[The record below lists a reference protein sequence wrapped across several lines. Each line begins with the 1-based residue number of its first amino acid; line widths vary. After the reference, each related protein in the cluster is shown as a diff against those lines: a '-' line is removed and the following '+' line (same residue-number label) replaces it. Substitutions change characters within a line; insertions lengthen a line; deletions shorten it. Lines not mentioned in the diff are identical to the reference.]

1 MKKILIFTFLIALGF
16 AGGSIM
22 PKVWATSGEKD
33 CNCGCGSGQT
43 QVSVIPSASDMMVMT
58 SLMEALSKDQDGS
71 LSKQEV
77 AAMLEQLQS
86 RYAAVLAAAAI
97 PPGTEKVTGTKQS
110 TFTSNYYEYL
120 NRYIQNSTGTPQK
133 QNNTSNTS
141 EITSKSI
148 TSKVIPGP
156 VVQPPS
162 TTETPNTALKPRTAA
177 TTSQPVEKKKKV
189 KNNNGL
195 GNGSEP
201 GDGNTSDVK
210 GVDPSNPGKG
220 KQRPKKTNTVTKSTE
235 ASYTDK
241 SKKEKVK
248 NNNGLGNGSEPA
260 DNTSTDIKGED
271 PSNPGKGSSNNKAGK
286 K

>member
-1 MKKILIFTFLIALGF
+1 MKKILFFTFLIALGF

-43 QVSVIPSASDMMVMT
+43 QVSVIPSASDMMVIT

-77 AAMLEQLQS
+77 AAMLQQLQS

-120 NRYIQNSTGTPQK
+120 NRYIQNSIGTPQTED
-133 QNNTSNTS
+133 NTSNTS

-148 TSKVIPGP
+148 TSKVIP
-156 VVQPPS
+156 VQPPS
-162 TTETPNTALKPRTAA
+162 TTETTNTAVKPRTAS
-177 TTSQPVEKKKKV
+177 TTSQPVERRKKV

-201 GDGNTSDVK
+201 GDGTTSDVK

-220 KQRPKKTNTVTKSTE
+220 KQQTKKTNTLTKSTK
-235 ASYTDK
+235 ASHTEKY
-241 SKKEKVK
+241 KKEKVK

-286 K
+286 N